1 MIGSNPQIELARLH
15 RRFGAVKAVDD
26 VSFSVARGHVFGFIG
41 PNGAG
46 KTTSM
51 RILATLD
58 MPTAGDAYVDGFS
71 VTQDPERVRKRL
83 GFMPDYFETQ
93 ANILVEEYLDFF
105 ARAYGLVGAERLRAL
120 RRVLSFTGL
129 DALGEK
135 PVDTLS
141 KGMKQRLCLGRAM
154 VHDPPVMVMDE
165 PAAGLDPRARI
176 QLREM
181 IGQLAAEGK
190 SILVSSHI
198 LTELAEMCDTV
209 AIIEQGRL
217 LAVGTVDEIRRARQ
231 MQRSVDVRVLADADG
246 LCRWLRERGH
256 TANVH
261 REGDRVEFLHDG
273 DEPAEPSAIEDFA
286 RAAFA
291 VGGHAGAAAG
301 QRLDQ
306 HIDVG
311 RSAAA
316 QSRDRIH
323 QPFLDGH
330 HLSNRSKD
338 LPCNGNLSG
347 LYGWTD
353 CKCGHPFTDHR
364 RSIRHRANDVGVGT
378 TGIQNPADRQPGN
391 HGNNEPLG
399 QHTAD
404 FFEHGIH
411 DLGFH
416 RQHHD
421 VGPEHPI
428 PIRST
433 RFYPIPLLEMIQSGH
448 IGICHPDA
456 LGPTELS

>member
-1 MIGSNPQIELARLH
+1 MIGSHPQIELAHLH
-15 RRFGAVKAVDD
+15 RRFGLVKAVDD

-58 MPTAGDAYVDGFS
+58 VPTAGDAFVDGFS

-93 ANILVEEYLDFF
+93 PNILVEEYLDFF
-105 ARAYGLVGAERLRAL
+105 ARAYGLMGADRLRAL
-120 RRVLSFTGL
+120 RHVMSFTGL
-129 DALGEK
+129 NALREK
-135 PVDTLS
+135 PIDTLS

-217 LAVGTVDEIRRARQ
+217 LAVGTVDEIRRARK
-231 MQRSVDVRVLADADG
+231 MQRSVEVRVLADAEG

-273 DEPAEPSAIEDFA
+273 NEQVDADLL
-286 RAAFA
+286 RDL
-291 VGGHAGAAAG
+291 VAAG
-301 QRLDQ
+301 FRVVAFGSRAENLE
-306 HIDVG
+306 DVFM
-311 RSAAA
+311 RVTE
-316 QSRDRIH
+316 
-323 QPFLDGH
+323 
-330 HLSNRSKD
+330 
-338 LPCNGNLSG
+338 G
-347 LYGWTD
+347 L
-353 CKCGHPFTDHR
+353 
-364 RSIRHRANDVGVGT
+364 V
-378 TGIQNPADRQPGN
+378 Q
-391 HGNNEPLG
+391 
-399 QHTAD
+399 
-404 FFEHGIH
+404 
-411 DLGFH
+411 
-416 RQHHD
+416 
-421 VGPEHPI
+421 
-428 PIRST
+428 
-433 RFYPIPLLEMIQSGH
+433 
-448 IGICHPDA
+448 
-456 LGPTELS
+456 